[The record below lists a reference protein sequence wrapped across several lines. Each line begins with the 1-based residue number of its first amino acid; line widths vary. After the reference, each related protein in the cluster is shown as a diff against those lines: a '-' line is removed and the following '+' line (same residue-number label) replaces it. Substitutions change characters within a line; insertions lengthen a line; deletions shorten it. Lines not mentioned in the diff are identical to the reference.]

1 MHIMSLKTLL
11 IRTGTT
17 TLLLMSAVGRVG
29 AQPDL
34 RFDPFDWVIY
44 RQVGSI
50 TSITE
55 GFSYAYLGTELGGVI
70 RYDIYGDR
78 FPEPI
83 TRAQGL
89 SSHQVQ
95 AVFFDRNTG
104 YLWVAT
110 PNSLDYS
117 YNREGE
123 WRHVSRQDLSLPK
136 GSFIRRL
143 GASKDYLWG
152 YTGTMYYKLD
162 HTTGILLGV
171 MLNPDAK
178 NITWSSAPFDESW
191 MTSNFLDTYSVMDG
205 WLLNLDEMVS
215 PKGKQIGITTVYEG
229 QFGDIWVG
237 TDDGTLFHGETQ
249 MRSLYP
255 LVVGLGNND
264 VQSILGGQ
272 YFWLVGRQ
280 GRDTRGITQVDLRR
294 DIYTIFDFD
303 LTTNAQAQSLYTVEK
318 VGNEMWFGGVGQIIV
333 YDLKH
338 DFWRTYDE
346 TRGIP
351 GGNILSL
358 SPDSQSVW
366 IGSTAGLGRI
376 DRRNKRSLSIP
387 RSGFIKNLFVYDLKV
402 IDGMVWVGTEYMLY
416 LIDPSRQIIQTFKN
430 FGNVQ
435 AIRDRLD
442 AFSGFTAI
450 EKIGDEVYVATFQ
463 GILVYNL
470 TNRRWSLVVEPSIY
484 SGRAVT
490 SLQKDGDVLFIAQ
503 GKGFTRYELDSG
515 QSRVYTYPFI
525 GRVNDMYISNEI
537 LWLGTNQGLVK
548 FHWKK
553 DR

>member
-1 MHIMSLKTLL
+1 MHSISPDTLWF
-11 IRTGTT
+11 R
-17 TLLLMSAVGRVG
+17 AVAMTVFLASVAGKVS
-29 AQPDL
+29 AQPDI
-34 RFDPFDWVIY
+34 RFDPFDWVVY
-44 RQVGSI
+44 RQIGSI

-55 GFSYAYLGTELGGVI
+55 GFSYAYLGTELGGII
-70 RYDIYGDR
+70 RYDIYGNR

-83 TRAQGL
+83 TPAQGL
-89 SSHQVQ
+89 SSHQVK
-95 AVFFDRNTG
+95 AVYFDRYTG

-110 PNSLDYS
+110 PTTLDYS

-123 WRHVSRQDLSLPK
+123 WHHVPLKDLSLPK
-136 GSFIRRL
+136 GSSLRRL
-143 GASKDYLWG
+143 GSSKDYLWG

-162 HTTGILLGV
+162 HVTGILLGV
-171 MLNPDAK
+171 MLNPDEK
-178 NITWSSAPFDESW
+178 NIAWSSAPFDEGW
-191 MTSNFLDTYSVMDG
+191 RTSDFLNTYSVMDG

-215 PKGKQIGITTVYEG
+215 PQGKQVRITTVYEG
-229 QFGDIWVG
+229 QFGDLWVG

-294 DIYTIFDFD
+294 DIYTIFDFN
-303 LTTNAQAQSLYTVEK
+303 LTPNARAQSLYTIEK
-318 VGNEMWFGGVGQIIV
+318 VGDEMWFGGVGQIIV

-351 GGNILSL
+351 NGNILSL

-366 IGSTAGLGRI
+366 IGSTAGLGRL
-376 DRRNKRSLSIP
+376 DRRNKRQFPMP
-387 RSGFIKNLFVYDLKV
+387 RSGFINNLFIYDLKV
-402 IDGMVWVGTEYMLY
+402 IEGTVWVGTEYMLY
-416 LIDPSRQIIQTFKN
+416 LIDPYRQVIRTFKN
-430 FGNVQ
+430 FGDPQ

-442 AFSGFTAI
+442 TFSGFTAI
-450 EKIGDEVYVATFQ
+450 ERIGEEVYVATFQ

-470 TNRRWSLVVEPSIY
+470 TSRRWSLAVDPSIY
-484 SGRAVT
+484 GGQAVY

-515 QSRVYTYPFI
+515 QSRAYEYPFI

>member
-1 MHIMSLKTLL
+1 MPIISLKHRL
-11 IRTGTT
+11 IRIGIA
-17 TLLLMSAVGRVG
+17 TLLLVSVVDRIS
-29 AQPDL
+29 AQPDV
-34 RFDPFDWVIY
+34 RFDPFDWVVY
-44 RQVGSI
+44 RQIGSI

-55 GFSYAYLGTELGGVI
+55 GFSYAYLGTELGGVL
-70 RYDIYGDR
+70 RYDIYGNR

-89 SSHQVQ
+89 SSHQVE
-95 AVFFDRNTG
+95 AVYFDHYTG

-123 WRHVSRQDLSLPK
+123 WRHVPWEDLSLPT
-136 GSFIRRL
+136 GSGLRRL
-143 GASKDYLWG
+143 GSSKDFLWG

-162 HTTGILLGV
+162 HVTGILLGV
-171 MLNPDAK
+171 MLNPDEK
-178 NITWSSAPFDESW
+178 NIVWSSPPFDESW
-191 MTSNFLDTYSVMDG
+191 TTSNFLDTYSVMDG
-205 WLLNLDEMVS
+205 WLLNLDEVVS
-215 PKGKQIGITTVYEG
+215 PQGKQLRITTIYEG

-272 YFWLVGRQ
+272 YFWLVGRR
-280 GRDTRGITQVDLRR
+280 GRDTRGITQADLQR

-303 LTTNAQAQSLYTVEK
+303 LTINAQAQSLYTVEK
-318 VGNEMWFGGVGQIIV
+318 VGDEMWFGGVGQIIV

-351 GGNILSL
+351 SGNILSL

-366 IGSTAGLGRI
+366 IGSTTGLGRL
-376 DRRNKRSLSIP
+376 DRWTKRQLPMP
-387 RSGFIKNLFVYDLKV
+387 RSGFIRDLFVYDLAV
-402 IDGMVWVGTEYMLY
+402 IDSLVWVGTEFMLY
-416 LIDPSRQIIQTFKN
+416 LIDPSRQIIRTFKN
-430 FGNVQ
+430 FGDVQ
-435 AIRDRLD
+435 AIRGRLD
-442 AFSGFTAI
+442 TFSGFTTI
-450 EKIGDEVYVATFQ
+450 EHLDEEVYVATFQ
-463 GILVYNL
+463 GILAYNL
-470 TNRRWSLVVEPSIY
+470 TSHRWSLVVDPSIY
-484 SGRAVT
+484 GGQPVY

-503 GKGFTRYELDSG
+503 GQGFTRYEMDTG
-515 QSRVYTYPFI
+515 QSRVYAYPFI